1 MGQHWKKIWV
11 GSAGNMVE
19 WFDWFVYASFATY
32 FAGSFFP
39 AGNDTAKLMNTAG
52 IFAVG
57 FFMRPVGGWLLGR
70 VGDRKG
76 RKAALTLTVTLMSVS
91 AVLIAVAPTYGVA
104 GYGGVAVLLIARL
117 LQGLS
122 VGGEYAASATY
133 LTEASAP
140 GRRGF
145 ASSFQYVSMTAGQI
159 LGLGL
164 QILLQHTLSS
174 SELHSWGWRI
184 PFVVGALGAAVI
196 FYLRRN
202 MLETEAYEAIET
214 GTATMDTV
222 PRGAVTAGA
231 AGVSGGAGSAGAVA
245 GGGAGVAGDGRA
257 AGAGSVAAEDD
268 RGTIRALL
276 RHKREALLVMALTM
290 GGTVAYYTYT
300 TYLTKYLSNSAGL
313 PKQTATL
320 VSFCALLV
328 FACLQPLAGAL
339 SDRVGRRP
347 LLITFA
353 VGSTF
358 LTVPIMTMLKHAG
371 SFWPA
376 LGLSLLALVVV
387 TGYTSINACVKAE
400 LFPTAIRSLGVALPY
415 AIANALFGGTAEYV
429 ALWFKNAGVESGF
442 YWYVAGCAAVSLVV
456 YLTMRET
463 RDIDLKGTKSGEE
476 TSRTPEVT
484 AS

>member
-1 MGQHWKKIWV
+1 MGREHWKKIWV

-32 FAGSFFP
+32 FAGAFFP
-39 AGNDTAKLMNTAG
+39 EGNDTAKLMNTAG

-76 RKAALTLTVTLMSVS
+76 RKAALTLTVTLMSAS
-91 AVLIAVAPTYGVA
+91 ALLIAVAPTYAVA
-104 GYGGVAVLLIARL
+104 GYGGAAVLLVARL

-133 LTEASAP
+133 LTAASAP
-140 GRRGF
+140 GHRGF
-145 ASSFQYVSMTAGQI
+145 ASSFQYVSMTAGQV

-164 QILLQHTLSS
+164 LIVLQHTMST
-174 SELHSWGWRI
+174 EALHAWGWRV
-184 PFVVGALGAAVI
+184 PFVIGALGAAVV
-196 FYLRRN
+196 FYLRRT
-202 MLETEAYEAIET
+202 MLETEVYEET
-214 GTATMDTV
+214 ADT
-222 PRGAVTAGA
+222 
-231 AGVSGGAGSAGAVA
+231 
-245 GGGAGVAGDGRA
+245 GVA
-257 AGAGSVAAEDD
+257 
-268 RGTIRALL
+268 RGQQGTLKALWAH
-276 RHKREALLVMALTM
+276 RREAFLVVALTM
-290 GGTVAYYTYT
+290 GGTLAYYTYT

-320 VSFCALLV
+320 VSFCALIV
-328 FACLQPLAGAL
+328 FACLQPLAGRL
-339 SDRVGRRP
+339 SDRIGRRP

-353 VGSTF
+353 VGSTL
-358 LTVPIMTMLKHAG
+358 LTVPILTLLKRAD

-376 LGLSLLALVVV
+376 LGLSLLALLVV

-400 LFPTAIRSLGVALPY
+400 LFPTGIRALGVALPY

-442 YWYVAGCAAVSLVV
+442 AWYVAGCAAVSLIV

-463 RDIDLKGTKSGEE
+463 RDIDLARVGAAEGTAAAPGPVPPARKTGAAVDS
-476 TSRTPEVT
+476 

>member
-1 MGQHWKKIWV
+1 MGQGQGQAQGQQSQHWKKIWV

-39 AGNDTAKLMNTAG
+39 EGNDTAKLMNTAG

-70 VGDRKG
+70 VGDRRG
-76 RKAALTLTVTLMSVS
+76 RKAALTLTVSLMSAS
-91 AVLIAVAPTYGVA
+91 AVLIAVAPTYAVA
-104 GYGGVAVLLIARL
+104 GYGGVAVLLVARL

-159 LGLGL
+159 LGLGIQIIL
-164 QILLQHTLSS
+164 QRTLTSG
-174 SELHSWGWRI
+174 ELHSWGWRI

-202 MLETEAYEAIET
+202 MLETDAYEEE
-214 GTATMDTV
+214 
-222 PRGAVTAGA
+222 AGEESDA
-231 AGVSGGAGSAGAVA
+231 QAS
-245 GGGAGVAGDGRA
+245 
-257 AGAGSVAAEDD
+257 E

-276 RHKREALLVMALTM
+276 RHKREAFLVIALTM

-320 VSFCALLV
+320 VSFCALIV

-339 SDRVGRRP
+339 SDRIGRRP

-358 LTVPIMTMLKHAG
+358 LTVPIMTMLRQAG

-400 LFPTAIRSLGVALPY
+400 LFPTGVRSLGVALPY

-429 ALWFKNAGVESGF
+429 ALWFKKSGLESGF

-463 RDIDLKGTKSGEE
+463 RDIDLKRVGGTPDGRLDADKV
-476 TSRTPEVT
+476 P

>member
-1 MGQHWKKIWV
+1 MALTGREHWKKIWV

-32 FAGSFFP
+32 FAGAFFP
-39 AGNDTAKLMNTAG
+39 DDNPTAQLMNTAG

-70 VGDRKG
+70 IADRRG
-76 RKAALTLTVTLMSVS
+76 RKTALTLTVTLMSLS
-91 AVLIAVAPTYGVA
+91 ALLIAFAPTYAVA
-104 GYGGVAVLLIARL
+104 GYGGAVVLLVARL

-140 GRRGF
+140 ERRGF

-164 QILLQHTLSS
+164 QIILQRTLSDDA
-174 SELHSWGWRI
+174 LHSWGWRI
-184 PFVVGALGAAVI
+184 PFILGALGAAVV
-196 FYLRRN
+196 FYLRRT
-202 MLETEAYEAIET
+202 MLETEVYEE
-214 GTATMDTV
+214 
-222 PRGAVTAGA
+222 A
-231 AGVSGGAGSAGAVA
+231 ASG
-245 GGGAGVAGDGRA
+245 
-257 AGAGSVAAEDD
+257 ED
-268 RGTIRALL
+268 RGTMRALW
-276 RHKREALLVMALTM
+276 RHRREAFLVIALTM

-313 PKQTATL
+313 SKETATL
-320 VSFCALLV
+320 VSFTALIV
-328 FACLQPLAGAL
+328 FACLQPLAGRL

-353 VGSTF
+353 VGSTI
-358 LTVPIMTMLKHAG
+358 LTVPIMTTLGHVG

-376 LGLSLLALVVV
+376 LGLALPALVVV

-400 LFPTAIRSLGVALPY
+400 LFPTGVRALGVALPY

-429 ALWFKNAGVESGF
+429 ALWFKDAGIESGF

-456 YLTMRET
+456 YVTMRET
-463 RDIDLKGTKSGEE
+463 RDLDLNRVGPDQEPSSEP
-476 TSRTPEVT
+476 RARL

>member
-1 MGQHWKKIWV
+1 MGTSLGNAHWRKIWV

-32 FAGSFFP
+32 FADAFFP
-39 AGNDTAKLMNTAG
+39 DGNETAKLMNTAG

-76 RKAALTLTVTLMSVS
+76 RKAALTLTVTLMSAS
-91 AVLIAVAPTYGVA
+91 ALMIAAAPTYAVA
-104 GYGGVAVLLIARL
+104 GYGGAAVLLLARL

-145 ASSFQYVSMTAGQI
+145 ASSFQYVSMTAGQ
-159 LGLGL
+159 LCGLGL
-164 QILLQHTLSS
+164 LLILQSTLS
-174 SELHSWGWRI
+174 EDALHDWGWRV
-184 PFVVGALGAAVI
+184 PFVVGALGAAVV

-202 MLETEAYEAIET
+202 MLETEVYEEAGEP
-214 GTATMDTV
+214 AT
-222 PRGAVTAGA
+222 
-231 AGVSGGAGSAGAVA
+231 
-245 GGGAGVAGDGRA
+245 
-257 AGAGSVAAEDD
+257 D
-268 RGTIRALL
+268 RGTVRALL
-276 RHKREALLVMALTM
+276 RHRREAALVMALTM

-300 TYLTKYLSNSAGL
+300 TYLTKYLHNSAGL
-313 PKQTATL
+313 SKHTATL
-320 VSFCALLV
+320 VSFCALFV
-328 FACLQPLAGAL
+328 FMCLQPLAGAL
-339 SDRVGRRP
+339 SDRIGRRP
-347 LLITFA
+347 LLISFA
-353 VGSTF
+353 IGSTF
-358 LTVPIMTMLKHAG
+358 LTVPVMTLLKRVD

-376 LGLSLLALVVV
+376 FGLALFALIVI

-400 LFPTAIRSLGVALPY
+400 LFPTGVRALGVALPY
-415 AIANALFGGTAEYV
+415 ALANAMFGGTAEYV
-429 ALWFKNAGVESGF
+429 ALAFKNGGAESGY

-456 YLTMRET
+456 YLSMRET
-463 RDIDLKGTKSGEE
+463 ANVSLTDIGRRRDPAKQPD
-476 TSRTPEVT
+476 PPAPAT

>member
-1 MGQHWKKIWV
+1 MGREQWKKIWV

-19 WFDWFVYASFATY
+19 WFDWFVYASFAVY
-32 FAGSFFP
+32 FADAFFP
-39 AGNDTAKLMNTAG
+39 KGNDTANLMNTMG

-70 VGDRKG
+70 VGDRRG
-76 RKAALTLTVTLMSVS
+76 RKAALTLTVTLMSAS
-91 AVLIAVAPTYGVA
+91 AILIAVAPTYAVA
-104 GYGGVAVLLIARL
+104 GYGGIAVLLVARM

-140 GRRGF
+140 ERRGF
-145 ASSFQYVSMTAGQI
+145 ASSFQYVSMTAGQL
-159 LGLGL
+159 LGLAL
-164 QILLQHTLSS
+164 QIILQRSM
-174 SELHSWGWRI
+174 SEQALHSWAWRI
-184 PFVVGALGAAVI
+184 PFIVGALGAGIV

-202 MLETEAYEAIET
+202 MLETDVY
-214 GTATMDTV
+214 
-222 PRGAVTAGA
+222 
-231 AGVSGGAGSAGAVA
+231 
-245 GGGAGVAGDGRA
+245 
-257 AGAGSVAAEDD
+257 AEDD
-268 RGTIRALL
+268 TRTDPDRGTMKALWA
-276 RHKREALLVMALTM
+276 HKREAFLVIALTM

-300 TYLTKYLSNSAGL
+300 TYLTKYLSGTAGL
-313 PKQTATL
+313 SKPTASL
-320 VSFCALLV
+320 VSFCALFL
-328 FACLQPLAGAL
+328 FMCLQPLAGRL
-339 SDRVGRRP
+339 SDRIGRRP

-353 VGSTF
+353 LGSTF
-358 LTVPIMTMLKHAG
+358 LTVPIMTLLQHAG

-400 LFPTAIRSLGVALPY
+400 LFPTGIRALGVALPY

-429 ALWFKNAGVESGF
+429 ALWFKNGGIESGY
-442 YWYVAGCAAVSLVV
+442 YWYVSGCAAVSLVV

-463 RDIDLKGTKSGEE
+463 RTIDLHRVGKETDDGTGE
-476 TSRTPEVT
+476 RVL

>member
-1 MGQHWKKIWV
+1 MGQHWKKIWI

-32 FAGSFFP
+32 FAGAFFP

-70 VGDRKG
+70 VGDRRG
-76 RKAALTLTVTLMSVS
+76 RKAALTLTVTLMSAS
-91 AVLIAVAPTYGVA
+91 AVLIAAAPTYAVA
-104 GYGGVAVLLIARL
+104 GYGGVAVLLVARL

-145 ASSFQYVSMTAGQI
+145 ASSFQYVSMTAGQL

-164 QILLQHTLSS
+164 LIVLQHTLDSAQ
-174 SELHSWGWRI
+174 LHSWGWRI
-184 PFVVGALGAAVI
+184 PFAVGALGAAVI

-202 MLETEAYEAIET
+202 MLETEVYAEAGQT
-214 GTATMDTV
+214 
-222 PRGAVTAGA
+222 
-231 AGVSGGAGSAGAVA
+231 SG
-245 GGGAGVAGDGRA
+245 
-257 AGAGSVAAEDD
+257 ED
-268 RGTIRALL
+268 RGTLRALW
-276 RHKREALLVMALTM
+276 RHKREALLVIALTM

-300 TYLTKYLSNSAGL
+300 TYLTKYLSNTAGL
-313 PKQTATL
+313 SKQTATL
-320 VSFCALLV
+320 VSFFALLV

-339 SDRVGRRP
+339 SDRIGRRP

-358 LTVPIMTMLKHAG
+358 LTVPIMTLLRHAG

-400 LFPTAIRSLGVALPY
+400 LFPTGVRSLGVALPY

-429 ALWFKNAGVESGF
+429 ALWFKNSGTESGF
-442 YWYVAGCAAVSLVV
+442 SWYVAGCAAVSLIV

-463 RDIDLKGTKSGEE
+463 RDIDL
-476 TSRTPEVT
+476 TSPAGRAAEQPADPARVPT
-484 AS
+484 S

>member
-1 MGQHWKKIWV
+1 MGQAHSRHWKKIWV

-70 VGDRKG
+70 VGDRRG
-76 RKAALTLTVTLMSVS
+76 RKAALTLTVTLMSAS

-104 GYGGVAVLLIARL
+104 GYGGAAVLLVARL

-164 QILLQHTLSS
+164 LILLQHTLTSG
-174 SELHSWGWRI
+174 ELHSWGWRI

-202 MLETEAYEAIET
+202 MLETETYAEDSGT
-214 GTATMDTV
+214 GA
-222 PRGAVTAGA
+222 
-231 AGVSGGAGSAGAVA
+231 
-245 GGGAGVAGDGRA
+245 
-257 AGAGSVAAEDD
+257 DD

-276 RHKREALLVMALTM
+276 RHKREALLVIALTM

-300 TYLTKYLSNSAGL
+300 TYLTKYLSNTAGL

-320 VSFCALLV
+320 VSFCALIV
-328 FACLQPLAGAL
+328 FAALQPLAGAL
-339 SDRVGRRP
+339 SDRIGRRP

-376 LGLSLLALVVV
+376 LGLSLLALVII

-400 LFPTAIRSLGVALPY
+400 LFPTGVRSLGVALPY

-429 ALWFKNAGVESGF
+429 ALWFKNAGLESGF
-442 YWYVAGCAAVSLVV
+442 SWYVAGCAAVSLVV

-463 RDIDLKGTKSGEE
+463 RDTDLKHVGTAPRASAE
-476 TSRTPEVT
+476 TGTDTVP

>member
-1 MGQHWKKIWV
+1 MGREHWKKIWV

-32 FAGSFFP
+32 FAGAFFP
-39 AGNDTAKLMNTAG
+39 EGDDTAKLMNTAG

-57 FFMRPVGGWLLGR
+57 FFMRPVGGWLFGR

-76 RKAALTLTVTLMSVS
+76 RKAALTLTVTLMSAS
-91 AVLIAVAPTYGVA
+91 AVLIAIAPTYAVA
-104 GYGGVAVLLIARL
+104 GYGGAVVLLLARL

-140 GRRGF
+140 EHRGF

-164 QILLQHTLSS
+164 LLVLQRTLSDQA
-174 SELHSWGWRI
+174 LHAWGWRV
-184 PFVVGALGAAVI
+184 PFVVGALGAAVV

-202 MLETEAYEAIET
+202 MLETEVYEET
-214 GTATMDTV
+214 GADQ
-222 PRGAVTAGA
+222 A
-231 AGVSGGAGSAGAVA
+231 
-245 GGGAGVAGDGRA
+245 
-257 AGAGSVAAEDD
+257 D
-268 RGTIRALL
+268 RGTLRALWA
-276 RHKREALLVMALTM
+276 HKREAFLVVALTM

-313 PKQTATL
+313 PKPTATL
-320 VSFCALLV
+320 VSLCALVV
-328 FACLQPLAGAL
+328 FACLQPLAGRL
-339 SDRVGRRP
+339 SDRIGRRP

-353 VGSTF
+353 VGSTL
-358 LTVPIMTMLKHAG
+358 LTVPILTMLRHAG

-400 LFPTAIRSLGVALPY
+400 LFPTGVRALGVALPY

-429 ALWFKNAGVESGF
+429 ALWFKDAGIESGF
-442 YWYVAGCAAVSLVV
+442 SWYVAGCAAVSLVV

-463 RDIDLKGTKSGEE
+463 RDIDLGRVGAAPTGRKRDQLPVS
-476 TSRTPEVT
+476 
-484 AS
+484 

>member
-39 AGNDTAKLMNTAG
+39 EGNDTAKLMNTAG

-76 RKAALTLTVTLMSVS
+76 RKAALTLTVSLMSAS
-91 AVLIAVAPTYGVA
+91 AVLIAIAPTYAVA
-104 GYGGVAVLLIARL
+104 GYGGVAVLLVARL

-164 QILLQHTLSS
+164 QIVLQHTLSS
-174 SELHSWGWRI
+174 GELHSWGWRI

-202 MLETEAYEAIET
+202 MLETEAYTEAT
-214 GTATMDTV
+214 GESTGESAEQ
-222 PRGAVTAGA
+222 A
-231 AGVSGGAGSAGAVA
+231 AAQA
-245 GGGAGVAGDGRA
+245 D
-257 AGAGSVAAEDD
+257 E
-268 RGTIRALL
+268 RGTIRALM
-276 RHKREALLVMALTM
+276 RHKREAFLVIALTM

-339 SDRVGRRP
+339 SDRIGRRP

-358 LTVPIMTMLKHAG
+358 LTVPIMTLLQHAG

-400 LFPTAIRSLGVALPY
+400 LFPTGIRSLGVALPY

-429 ALWFKNAGVESGF
+429 ALWFKNGGIESGF

-463 RDIDLKGTKSGEE
+463 RDIDLKRVGG
-476 TSRTPEVT
+476 
-484 AS
+484 ASEGAPAEAGKVPAS

>member
-1 MGQHWKKIWV
+1 MGREQWKKVLV

-39 AGNDTAKLMNTAG
+39 SDNPTAQLMNTAG

-76 RKAALTLTVTLMSVS
+76 RKAALTLTVTLMSAS

-104 GYGGVAVLLIARL
+104 GYGGAAVLLIARL

-133 LTEASAP
+133 LTEASSP
-140 GRRGF
+140 EKRGF

-159 LGLGL
+159 VGLGL
-164 QILLQHTLSS
+164 QILLQNTMSDDA
-174 SELHSWGWRI
+174 LHSWGWRI
-184 PFVVGALGAAVI
+184 PFIIGALGAAII

-202 MLETEAYEAIET
+202 MLETDVYEESADADAT
-214 GTATMDTV
+214 VGGDDKGTLK
-222 PRGAVTAGA
+222 
-231 AGVSGGAGSAGAVA
+231 
-245 GGGAGVAGDGRA
+245 
-257 AGAGSVAAEDD
+257 
-268 RGTIRALL
+268 ALWA
-276 RHKREALLVMALTM
+276 HKREAFLVIALTM

-313 PKQTATL
+313 SKQTATL
-320 VSFCALLV
+320 VSFFALVV
-328 FACLQPLAGAL
+328 FACLQPVAGAL
-339 SDRVGRRP
+339 SDRIGRRP

-358 LTVPIMTMLKHAG
+358 LTVPIMTLLQHAG

-376 LGLSLLALVVV
+376 LGLSLLALVIV

-400 LFPTAIRSLGVALPY
+400 LFPTGIRALGVALPY

-429 ALWFKNAGVESGF
+429 ALWFKDAGIESGY
-442 YWYVAGCAAVSLVV
+442 YWYVAGCAAVSLIV
-456 YLTMRET
+456 YLLMRET
-463 RDIDLKGTKSGEE
+463 RDIDLNRVKSEE
-476 TSRTPEVT
+476 
-484 AS
+484 ASAEEAKQVA

>member
-1 MGQHWKKIWV
+1 MGQAHSRHWKKIWV

-70 VGDRKG
+70 VGDRRG
-76 RKAALTLTVTLMSVS
+76 RKAALTLTVTLMSAS

-104 GYGGVAVLLIARL
+104 GYGGAAVLLVARL

-164 QILLQHTLSS
+164 LILLQHTLTSG
-174 SELHSWGWRI
+174 ELHSWGWRI

-202 MLETEAYEAIET
+202 MLETETYAEDSGT
-214 GTATMDTV
+214 GA
-222 PRGAVTAGA
+222 
-231 AGVSGGAGSAGAVA
+231 
-245 GGGAGVAGDGRA
+245 
-257 AGAGSVAAEDD
+257 DD

-276 RHKREALLVMALTM
+276 RHKREALLVIALTM

-300 TYLTKYLSNSAGL
+300 TYLTKYLSNTAGL

-320 VSFCALLV
+320 VSFCALIV
-328 FACLQPLAGAL
+328 FAALQPLAGAL
-339 SDRVGRRP
+339 SDRIGRRP

-376 LGLSLLALVVV
+376 LGLSLLALVII

-400 LFPTAIRSLGVALPY
+400 LFPTGVRSLGVALPY

-429 ALWFKNAGVESGF
+429 ALWFKNAGLESGF
-442 YWYVAGCAAVSLVV
+442 SWYVAGCAAVSLVV

-463 RDIDLKGTKSGEE
+463 RDTDLKHVGTAANASAE
-476 TSRTPEVT
+476 TGTDTVP

>member
-1 MGQHWKKIWV
+1 MGREHWKKIWV

-32 FAGSFFP
+32 FAGAFFP
-39 AGNDTAKLMNTAG
+39 EGNDTAKLMNTAG

-76 RKAALTLTVTLMSVS
+76 RKAALTLTVTLMSAS

-104 GYGGVAVLLIARL
+104 GYGGAAVLLVARL

-140 GRRGF
+140 QHRGF

-164 QILLQHTLSS
+164 QIVLQRTMSDAA
-174 SELHSWGWRI
+174 LHSWGWRI
-184 PFVVGALGAAVI
+184 PFIVGALGAAVV
-196 FYLRRN
+196 FYLRRT
-202 MLETEAYEAIET
+202 MLETEVYEAS
-214 GTATMDTV
+214 ADD
-222 PRGAVTAGA
+222 PA
-231 AGVSGGAGSAGAVA
+231 AGPGT
-245 GGGAGVAGDGRA
+245 GDP
-257 AGAGSVAAEDD
+257 AE
-268 RGTIRALL
+268 RGTLKALWAH
-276 RHKREALLVMALTM
+276 RREAFLVIALTM

-320 VSFCALLV
+320 VSFCALIV
-328 FACLQPLAGAL
+328 FAAIQPLAGRL
-339 SDRVGRRP
+339 SDRIGRRP

-353 VGSTF
+353 VGSTL

-376 LGLSLLALVVV
+376 LGLSLLALVVI

-400 LFPTAIRSLGVALPY
+400 LFPTRIRALGVALPY

-429 ALWFKNAGVESGF
+429 ALWFKNAGVESGY

-456 YLTMRET
+456 YVTMRET
-463 RDIDLKGTKSGEE
+463 RDIDLGRVGGEPDRAG
-476 TSRTPEVT
+476 RTAQPEAPAPGAPT
-484 AS
+484 PAA

>member
-1 MGQHWKKIWV
+1 MEQHWKKIWI

-39 AGNDTAKLMNTAG
+39 EGNDTAKLMNTAG

-70 VGDRKG
+70 VGDRRG
-76 RKAALTLTVTLMSVS
+76 RKAALTLTVTLMSAS
-91 AVLIAVAPTYGVA
+91 AVLIAAAPTYGVA
-104 GYGGVAVLLIARL
+104 GYGGVAVLLVARL

-145 ASSFQYVSMTAGQI
+145 ASSFQYVSMTAGQL

-164 QILLQHTLSS
+164 LIVLQHTLTSA
-174 SELHSWGWRI
+174 ELHDWGWRI

-202 MLETEAYEAIET
+202 MLETETYQEAD
-214 GTATMDTV
+214 DT
-222 PRGAVTAGA
+222 PR
-231 AGVSGGAGSAGAVA
+231 
-245 GGGAGVAGDGRA
+245 
-257 AGAGSVAAEDD
+257 DD
-268 RGTIRALL
+268 RGTVRALL
-276 RHKREALLVMALTM
+276 RHKREALLVIALTM

-300 TYLTKYLSNSAGL
+300 TYLTKYLSNTAGL

-339 SDRVGRRP
+339 SDRIGRRP

-358 LTVPIMTMLKHAG
+358 LTVPIMTLLKHAG

-376 LGLSLLALVVV
+376 LGLSLLALLVV

-400 LFPTAIRSLGVALPY
+400 LFPTGVRSLGVALPY
-415 AIANALFGGTAEYV
+415 ALANAAFGGTAEYV
-429 ALWFKNAGVESGF
+429 ALWFKKSGIESGF
-442 YWYVAGCAAVSLVV
+442 SWYVAGCAAVSLVV

-463 RDIDLKGTKSGEE
+463 RDIDLKRVGGGPGEE
-476 TSRTPEVT
+476 RPGTEEPGRAT
-484 AS
+484 APLV

>member
-1 MGQHWKKIWV
+1 MGREQWKKIWV

-32 FAGSFFP
+32 FAGAFFP
-39 AGNDTAKLMNTAG
+39 DGNPTAQLMNTAG

-70 VGDRKG
+70 VADRRG
-76 RKAALTLTVTLMSVS
+76 RKTALTLTVTLMSLS
-91 AVLIAVAPTYGVA
+91 AVLIAFAPTYAVA
-104 GYGGVAVLLIARL
+104 GYGGAVVLLIARL

-133 LTEASAP
+133 LTEASDP
-140 GRRGF
+140 KRRGL

-164 QILLQHTLSS
+164 LIILQRTLSDGA
-174 SELHSWGWRI
+174 LHSWGWRI
-184 PFVVGALGAAVI
+184 PFVVGALGAAVV
-196 FYLRRN
+196 FYLRRT
-202 MLETEAYEAIET
+202 MLETEVYEE
-214 GTATMDTV
+214 
-222 PRGAVTAGA
+222 A
-231 AGVSGGAGSAGAVA
+231 ASGGQAASGA
-245 GGGAGVAGDGRA
+245 
-257 AGAGSVAAEDD
+257 E
-268 RGTIRALL
+268 RGTVRALWQY
-276 RHKREALLVMALTM
+276 RREAFLVIALTM

-313 PKQTATL
+313 PKETATL
-320 VSFCALLV
+320 VSFSALIV
-328 FACLQPLAGAL
+328 FACLQPLAGHL
-339 SDRVGRRP
+339 SDRIGRRP

-358 LTVPIMTMLKHAG
+358 LTVPIMTMLKHVG
-371 SFWPA
+371 GFWPA
-376 LGLSLLALVVV
+376 LGLALLALVVV

-400 LFPTAIRSLGVALPY
+400 LFPTGVRALGVALPY

-429 ALWFKNAGVESGF
+429 ALWFKDAGVESGF

-456 YLTMRET
+456 YVGMRET
-463 RDIDLKGTKSGEE
+463 RDLDLNRVGQGGHKP
-476 TSRTPEVT
+476 TSESEARL

>member
-1 MGQHWKKIWV
+1 MGREQWKKVLV

-32 FAGSFFP
+32 FAGAFFP
-39 AGNDTAKLMNTAG
+39 DGNPTAQLMNTAG

-76 RKAALTLTVTLMSVS
+76 RKAALTLTVTLMSAS
-91 AVLIAVAPTYGVA
+91 AVLIAIAPTYAVA
-104 GYGGVAVLLIARL
+104 GYGGAAVLLVARL

-133 LTEASAP
+133 LTEASDP
-140 GRRGF
+140 KRRGF

-159 LGLGL
+159 VGLGL
-164 QILLQHTLSS
+164 LIVLQRTLSDDA
-174 SELHSWGWRI
+174 LHGWGWRI
-184 PFVVGALGAAVI
+184 PFVVGALGAAII
-196 FYLRRN
+196 FYLRRS
-202 MLETEAYEAIET
+202 MLETEVYEESAD
-214 GTATMDTV
+214 G
-222 PRGAVTAGA
+222 
-231 AGVSGGAGSAGAVA
+231 GV
-245 GGGAGVAGDGRA
+245 VAGDDK
-257 AGAGSVAAEDD
+257 GSMK
-268 RGTIRALL
+268 ALWAH
-276 RHKREALLVMALTM
+276 RREAFLVVALTM

-313 PKQTATL
+313 SKQTATL
-320 VSFCALLV
+320 VSFCALVV

-339 SDRVGRRP
+339 SDRIGRRP

-358 LTVPIMTMLKHAG
+358 LTVPIMTMLQHAG

-400 LFPTAIRSLGVALPY
+400 LFPTGIRALGVALPY
-415 AIANALFGGTAEYV
+415 ALANALFGGTAEYV
-429 ALWFKNAGVESGF
+429 ALWFKDGGMESGF
-442 YWYVAGCAAVSLVV
+442 FWYVAGCAAVSLVV
-456 YLTMRET
+456 YLSMRET
-463 RDIDLKGTKSGEE
+463 RTIDLNRVKQAQEA
-476 TSRTPEVT
+476 PQPV
-484 AS
+484 A

>member
-1 MGQHWKKIWV
+1 MGQAQTRHWKKIWV

-39 AGNDTAKLMNTAG
+39 KGNDTAQLMNTAG

-70 VGDRKG
+70 VGDRRG
-76 RKAALTLTVTLMSVS
+76 RKAALTLTVSLMSAS
-91 AVLIAVAPTYGVA
+91 AVLIAVAPTYAVA
-104 GYGGVAVLLIARL
+104 GYGGAFVLLVARL

-164 QILLQHTLSS
+164 LIILQHTLTGA
-174 SELHSWGWRI
+174 ELHSWGWRI
-184 PFVVGALGAAVI
+184 PFAVGALGAAVI

-202 MLETEAYEAIET
+202 MLETEAYAE
-214 GTATMDTV
+214 
-222 PRGAVTAGA
+222 
-231 AGVSGGAGSAGAVA
+231 
-245 GGGAGVAGDGRA
+245 
-257 AGAGSVAAEDD
+257 AAEDGEDGDTRPED

-276 RHKREALLVMALTM
+276 RHKREALLVIALTM

-320 VSFCALLV
+320 VSFCALIV
-328 FACLQPLAGAL
+328 FAALQPLAGAL
-339 SDRVGRRP
+339 SDRIGRRP

-358 LTVPIMTMLKHAG
+358 LTVPILTMLKHAG

-400 LFPTAIRSLGVALPY
+400 LFPTGVRSLGVALPY

-429 ALWFKNAGVESGF
+429 ALWFKKAHLESGF

-463 RDIDLKGTKSGEE
+463 RDIDLKRVGATPRERTE
-476 TSRTPEVT
+476 TDTVP